1 MKNKPQANNKHK
13 IIPNNVIASSLHLLA
28 ENQKNLKC
36 VVDKER
42 AKMSQRGK
50 RQSRL
55 DNDEPPPTKKRKG
68 RPPANKTN
76 SSNLGNGNPVHPNAT
91 ESKCHQPPTH
101 HNHITQ
107 LTNPKLFHFLS
118 VPRNSSFYIHT
129 LRWLTKRFDDV
140 TINNNIGMASAIA

>member
-1 MKNKPQANNKHK
+1 MKFIVNKQPRANNKHNH
-13 IIPNNVIASSLHLLA
+13 PNNVIASLLHLLA

-36 VVDKER
+36 VVDRER

-76 SSNLGNGNPVHPNAT
+76 SSNLGNGNSVHPNAT
-91 ESKCHQPPTH
+91 ESKLYIFEQP
-101 HNHITQ
+101 
-107 LTNPKLFHFLS
+107 
-118 VPRNSSFYIHT
+118 
-129 LRWLTKRFDDV
+129 
-140 TINNNIGMASAIA
+140 